1 MKLLLVVSFFAI
13 CTSSF
18 GQTKSLLYEV
28 KKNGHQT
35 SYLYGTIHLVPDSL
49 FLFTKKLKKIISQS
63 DEIIFEIVNMNDNQ
77 SLTGLLQQKD
87 KNTFD
92 LFSEKE
98 KDSVLLWGA
107 QLIDLDTATF
117 QRIYGQLKP
126 INLIQLSSLK
136 ALQEDAIAVDFELM
150 KFADKEGITK
160 SELET
165 IAFQLS
171 LFDQLPEPIIRD
183 MILNE
188 MRQTKKDEQLKS
200 ELYHLYQSQDIEGLA
215 KLINESEDNSAF
227 TDTFIFQRNIKW
239 LPIIIE
245 KMLNKSC
252 FVAIGAGHLGGNSGL
267 IQLLKQEGFSVTPIL
282 F

>member
-63 DEIIFEIVNMNDNQ
+63 DEIIFEIVNMNDSQ
-77 SLTGLLQQKD
+77 SLTSLLKQKD

-136 ALQEDAIAVDFELM
+136 ALQEDAIAVDFELI
-150 KFADKEGITK
+150 KFADKVGITK

-171 LFDQLPEPIIRD
+171 LFDQLPDPIIRD

-188 MRQTKKDEQLKS
+188 MRKTNLDQQLEAK
-200 ELYHLYQSQDIEGLA
+200 LYALYKNQDIEGLA
-215 KLINESEDNSAF
+215 ALINETDNLN
-227 TDTFIFQRNIKW
+227 TFSDEFLITRNKKW
-239 LPIIIE
+239 LPIINE
-245 KMLNKSC
+245 KTTKKSC
-252 FVAIGAGHLGGNSGL
+252 FVAVGAGHLGGNSGL

>member
-35 SYLYGTIHLVPDSL
+35 SYLYGTIHFVPDSL

-63 DEIIFEIVNMNDNQ
+63 DEIIFEIVNMNDSQ

-92 LFSEKE
+92 LFSEKQ

-136 ALQEDAIAVDFELM
+136 AFQEDAIAVDFELM

-171 LFDQLPEPIIRD
+171 LFDQLPDPIIRD

-188 MRQTKKDEQLKS
+188 MRKTNLDKQLEAK
-200 ELYHLYQSQDIEGLA
+200 LYALYKNQDIEGLA
-215 KLINESEDNSAF
+215 ALINETDDLKAF
-227 TDTFIFQRNIKW
+227 SDEFLFNRNKKW

-252 FVAIGAGHLGGNSGL
+252 FVAVGAGHLGGNSGL